1 MIWTSLTQSRASP
14 PSLLC
19 AFFAAFHVV
28 IFHFQAMQIFI
39 GPVWFQKLS
48 SIGYVGVSFFFVLSG
63 FILVYTY
70 AGRPMI
76 LKNFWRARF
85 ARIYPAYAFS
95 LLVTAPFFFY
105 AVLTMNIPFFVWA
118 KAHLKLASALV
129 LSLLYAWVPPAALT
143 WNAVAWSLS
152 AEAFFYLL
160 FPFLVLVLVRR
171 SQPQLLLV
179 AAASWLTSLFL
190 SGSYVV
196 LDPDHLTVV
205 NADVLGAFWLNALKF
220 NPLARLPEFLSGM
233 ACGFLF
239 LRSRRESKLAS
250 LLVLSGVAALVVV
263 VFFSAAI
270 PYPILHTA
278 LLAPAFAAIVYGF
291 ALRPNC
297 STILENRW
305 LVLCGDASYS
315 LYLLHS
321 MIVGMYFHS
330 TTGQLRYQSP
340 VGILGFVLIAVTISA
355 LVYRLIEEPARRK
368 LSPKRKPQLS
378 SVETQPPL
386 QAAPA

>member
-1 MIWTSLTQSRASP
+1 MDLSDARPRLPALTSLR
-14 PSLLC
+14 
-19 AFFAAFHVV
+19 FFAAFHVV

-39 GPVWFQKLS
+39 GPAWFQKLS

-105 AVLTMNIPFFVWA
+105 AALSMNIPFFVWA

-129 LSLLYAWVPPAALT
+129 LSLLQAWVPPAALT

-152 AEAFFYLL
+152 VEAFFYVL
-160 FPFLVLVLVRR
+160 FPFLLLVIVRR
-171 SQPQLLLV
+171 SQQQLLLI
-179 AAASWLTSLFL
+179 AAASWLTSLVF

-196 LDPDHLTVV
+196 LNPDHLSVV

-220 NPLARLPEFLSGM
+220 NPLARLPEFLLGM

-239 LRSRRESKLAS
+239 LRSRRESKLA
-250 LLVLSGVAALVVV
+250 LPLVLSGIAALLVVV
-263 VFFSAAI
+263 YFSAVI

-291 ALRPNC
+291 ALRPNWGA
-297 STILENRW
+297 ILENRW
-305 LVLCGDASYS
+305 IVLCGDASYS

-340 VGILGFVLIAVTISA
+340 MGILVFVLIAVSISA
-355 LVYRLIEEPARRK
+355 LVYRFIEEPARRK
-368 LSPKRKPQLS
+368 LNPRRKPQLGS
-378 SVETQPPL
+378 IETQPPL

>member
-1 MIWTSLTQSRASP
+1 MDFSDARPRLPALTSLR
-14 PSLLC
+14 
-19 AFFAAFHVV
+19 FFAAFHVV

-39 GPVWFQKLS
+39 GPAWFQKLS

-95 LLVTAPFFFY
+95 LLVTALFFFY

-129 LSLLYAWVPPAALT
+129 LSLLQAWVPPAALT

-152 AEAFFYLL
+152 VEAFFYIL
-160 FPFLVLVLVRR
+160 FPFLLLVLVRR
-171 SQPQLLLV
+171 SQPQLLLI
-179 AAASWLTSLFL
+179 AAASWLTSLVF

-196 LDPDHLTVV
+196 LNPDHLSVV

-220 NPLARLPEFLSGM
+220 NPLARLPEFLLGM

-239 LRSRRESKLAS
+239 LRSRRESKLA
-250 LLVLSGVAALVVV
+250 LPLVLSGIAAFLVVV
-263 VFFSAAI
+263 YFSAVI

-291 ALRPNC
+291 AVRPNWAR
-297 STILENRW
+297 SWR
-305 LVLCGDASYS
+305 
-315 LYLLHS
+315 
-321 MIVGMYFHS
+321 
-330 TTGQLRYQSP
+330 TG
-340 VGILGFVLIAVTISA
+340 G
-355 LVYRLIEEPARRK
+355 
-368 LSPKRKPQLS
+368 
-378 SVETQPPL
+378 
-386 QAAPA
+386 

>member
-1 MIWTSLTQSRASP
+1 MDFSDARPRLPALTSLR
-14 PSLLC
+14 
-19 AFFAAFHVV
+19 FFAAFHVV
-28 IFHFQAMQIFI
+28 IFHFQAMQTFI

-70 AGRPMI
+70 AGRPMV

-105 AVLTMNIPFFVWA
+105 AVLTMNFPFFVWA
-118 KAHLKLASALV
+118 KTHLKLASALV
-129 LSLLYAWVPPAALT
+129 LSLLHAWVPPAALT

-152 AEAFFYLL
+152 VEAFFYVL
-160 FPFLVLVLVRR
+160 FPFLLLVLVRR
-171 SQPQLLLV
+171 SQPQLLLI
-179 AAASWLTSLFL
+179 AAVSWLTSLVF
-190 SGSYVV
+190 SGSDVV
-196 LDPDHLTVV
+196 LNADRLSIV

-220 NPLARLPEFLSGM
+220 NPLARLPEFLLGM

-250 LLVLSGVAALVVV
+250 LLVLSGIAALLVVV
-263 VFFSAAI
+263 YFSAVI

-291 ALRPNC
+291 ALRPNWGM
-297 STILENRW
+297 ILENRW

-340 VGILGFVLIAVTISA
+340 MGILVFVLIAVSISA
-355 LVYRLIEEPARRK
+355 LVYRFIEEPARRK
-368 LSPKRKPQLS
+368 LNPRREPQLGS
-378 SVETQPPL
+378 IETQPPL
-386 QAAPA
+386 EAAPA

>member
-1 MIWTSLTQSRASP
+1 MDFSDARPRLPALTSLR
-14 PSLLC
+14 
-19 AFFAAFHVV
+19 FFAAFHVV

-39 GPVWFQKLS
+39 GPAWFQKLS
-48 SIGYVGVSFFFVLSG
+48 SIGYVGVSFFFVLSA

-118 KAHLKLASALV
+118 KTHLKLASALV
-129 LSLLYAWVPPAALT
+129 LSLLQAWVPPAALT

-152 AEAFFYLL
+152 VEAFFYVL
-160 FPFLVLVLVRR
+160 FPFLLLVLVRR
-171 SQPQLLLV
+171 SQPQLLLI
-179 AAASWLTSLFL
+179 AAVSWLTSLVF

-196 LDPDHLTVV
+196 LNPDRLSIV

-220 NPLARLPEFLSGM
+220 NPLARLPEFLLGM

-250 LLVLSGVAALVVV
+250 LLVLSGIAALVVV
-263 VFFSAAI
+263 VFFNAAI

-291 ALRPNC
+291 ALRPNWG
-297 STILENRW
+297 TILENPW

-340 VGILGFVLIAVTISA
+340 MGILVFVLIAVSISA
-355 LVYRLIEEPARRK
+355 LVYRFIEEPARRK
-368 LSPKRKPQLS
+368 LNPRRKPQLGS
-378 SVETQPPL
+378 IETQPPL

>member
-1 MIWTSLTQSRASP
+1 MDFSDARPRLPALTSLR
-14 PSLLC
+14 
-19 AFFAAFHVV
+19 FFAAFHVV

-70 AGRPMI
+70 AGRPMV

-129 LSLLYAWVPPAALT
+129 LSLLQAWVPPAALT

-152 AEAFFYLL
+152 VEAFFYVL
-160 FPFLVLVLVRR
+160 FPFLLLVLVRR
-171 SQPQLLLV
+171 SQPQLLLI
-179 AAASWLTSLFL
+179 AAASWLTSLVF

-196 LDPDHLTVV
+196 LNPDHLSVV

-220 NPLARLPEFLSGM
+220 NPLARLPEFLLGM

-239 LRSRRESKLAS
+239 LRSRRESKLA
-250 LLVLSGVAALVVV
+250 LPLVLSGIAAFLVVV
-263 VFFSAAI
+263 YFSAVI

-291 ALRPNC
+291 AVRPNWAR
-297 STILENRW
+297 SWR
-305 LVLCGDASYS
+305 
-315 LYLLHS
+315 
-321 MIVGMYFHS
+321 
-330 TTGQLRYQSP
+330 TG
-340 VGILGFVLIAVTISA
+340 G
-355 LVYRLIEEPARRK
+355 
-368 LSPKRKPQLS
+368 
-378 SVETQPPL
+378 
-386 QAAPA
+386 

>member
-1 MIWTSLTQSRASP
+1 MDLSDARPRLPALTSLR
-14 PSLLC
+14 
-19 AFFAAFHVV
+19 FFAAFHVV

-39 GPVWFQKLS
+39 GPAWFQKLS

-105 AVLTMNIPFFVWA
+105 AALTMSIPFFVWA

-129 LSLLYAWVPPAALT
+129 LSLLQAWVPPAALT

-152 AEAFFYLL
+152 VEAFFYVL
-160 FPFLVLVLVRR
+160 FPFLLLVIVRR
-171 SQPQLLLV
+171 SQQQLLLI
-179 AAASWLTSLFL
+179 AAASWLTSLVF

-196 LDPDHLTVV
+196 LNPDHLSVV

-220 NPLARLPEFLSGM
+220 NPLARLPEFLLGM

-239 LRSRRESKLAS
+239 LRSRRESKLA
-250 LLVLSGVAALVVV
+250 LPLVLSGIAALLVVV
-263 VFFSAAI
+263 YFSAVI

-291 ALRPNC
+291 ALRPNWGA
-297 STILENRW
+297 ILENRW
-305 LVLCGDASYS
+305 IVLCGDASYS

-340 VGILGFVLIAVTISA
+340 MGILVFVLIAVSISA
-355 LVYRLIEEPARRK
+355 LVYRFIEEPARRK
-368 LSPKRKPQLS
+368 LNPRRKPQLGS
-378 SVETQPPL
+378 IETQPPL

>member
-1 MIWTSLTQSRASP
+1 MDFSDARPRLPALTSLR
-14 PSLLC
+14 
-19 AFFAAFHVV
+19 FFAAFHVV

-39 GPVWFQKLS
+39 GPAWFQKLS
-48 SIGYVGVSFFFVLSG
+48 SIGYVGVSFFFVLSA

-95 LLVTAPFFFY
+95 LLVTALFFFY

-129 LSLLYAWVPPAALT
+129 LSLLQAWVPPAALT

-152 AEAFFYLL
+152 VEAFFYVL
-160 FPFLVLVLVRR
+160 FPFLLLVLVRR
-171 SQPQLLLV
+171 SQPQLLLI
-179 AAASWLTSLFL
+179 AAVSWLTSLVF

-196 LDPDHLTVV
+196 LNPDRLSIV
-205 NADVLGAFWLNALKF
+205 NADVLGAFWLN
-220 NPLARLPEFLSGM
+220 
-233 ACGFLF
+233 CGFLF

-250 LLVLSGVAALVVV
+250 LLVLSGIAALVVV
-263 VFFSAAI
+263 VFFNAAI

-291 ALRPNC
+291 ALRPNWG
-297 STILENRW
+297 TILENPW

-340 VGILGFVLIAVTISA
+340 MGILVFVLIAVSISA
-355 LVYRLIEEPARRK
+355 LVYRFIEEPARRK
-368 LSPKRKPQLS
+368 LNPRRRPQLGS
-378 SVETQPPL
+378 IETQPPL

>member
-1 MIWTSLTQSRASP
+1 MDLSDARPRLPALTSLR
-14 PSLLC
+14 
-19 AFFAAFHVV
+19 FFAAFHVV

-105 AVLTMNIPFFVWA
+105 AALTMNIPFFVWA

-129 LSLLYAWVPPAALT
+129 LSLLQAWVPAAALT

-152 AEAFFYLL
+152 VEAFFYVL

-179 AAASWLTSLFL
+179 AAASWLTSLIL

-196 LDPDHLTVV
+196 LNPDHLTVV

-233 ACGFLF
+233 AWGFLF

-291 ALRPNC
+291 ALRPNW
-297 STILENRW
+297 SKILENRW

-368 LSPKRKPQLS
+368 LNPKRKPQLS